1 MTKQISSSSS
11 SASLN
16 TSPARAKLVDADA
29 NLNHVFS
36 SSNSFFNHD
45 HTSKNR
51 SQTDSEIISPRLL
64 SEHRSRIPPNPWRR
78 VYFVLGDP
86 SKQASADRP
95 VSSSTSSSSSIDE
108 ALIHL
113 TRQQS
118 SKLPTL
124 SKLFND
130 EPSSIFHFP
139 TSRAPA
145 NDHRQDEQQRAV
157 HDNIQFLAS
166 MTTASTAVAAEPSWP
181 AAARQSSHQ
190 PPPRMMQPAVNN
202 LSTFIQEFMDKLNEL
217 CYRGFDELNTLI
229 QEQRWVCTLNFLIL
243 FRSRHISI

>member
-1 MTKQISSSSS
+1 M
-11 SASLN
+11 
-16 TSPARAKLVDADA
+16 
-29 NLNHVFS
+29 
-36 SSNSFFNHD
+36 SFA
-45 HTSKNR
+45 
-51 SQTDSEIISPRLL
+51 
-64 SEHRSRIPPNPWRR
+64 
-78 VYFVLGDP
+78 LGDP
-86 SKQASADRP
+86 SKQASANRP

-139 TSRAPA
+139 TSRAPV

-166 MTTASTAVAAEPSWP
+166 MTTASTPVAAEPSWP
-181 AAARQSSHQ
+181 ATARQSSHQ
-190 PPPRMMQPAVNN
+190 PPPRIMQPAVNN

-229 QEQRWVCTLNFLIL
+229 QEQRWVCMLSFLLRFASADDLAHQIEQYLYLGAKLSEHESILELTLSQWQLWVIACLNRSWVLHIQVQESGNFG
-243 FRSRHISI
+243 